1 MMDRL
6 KDTLSFY
13 PPWAQ
18 IAADLGIA
26 FMENSRL
33 TQILLNEA
41 QDGVEGVKVV
51 QSFNDEETGQP
62 LNYSPKIKTNAL
74 IVADQFLSQDVF
86 LYGHL
91 ISVSHL
97 FN

>member
-1 MMDRL
+1 
-6 KDTLSFY
+6 
-13 PPWAQ
+13 
-18 IAADLGIA
+18 
-26 FMENSRL
+26 MENSRL

-91 ISVSHL
+91 ISDFTPLQLEDWESAAYPAQYH
-97 FN
+97 FSKF